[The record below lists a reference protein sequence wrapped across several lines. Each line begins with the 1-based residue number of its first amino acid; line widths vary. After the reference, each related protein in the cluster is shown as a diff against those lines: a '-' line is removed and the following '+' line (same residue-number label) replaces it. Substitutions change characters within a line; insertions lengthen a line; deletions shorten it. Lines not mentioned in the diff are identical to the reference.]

1 MAKLKVLSS
10 DSSGNCYLIEC
21 SDETLILELGIS
33 WKEIL
38 KGLNYDLTKVSCCLV
53 SHKHS
58 DHLNT
63 SAITN
68 ALKVGL
74 NVLSCAEIQSI
85 YKEVKVLNLGEKTR
99 IGKGFMVQPIK
110 LFHNVECYGFLIQH
124 EEFGKMVF
132 CTDTNSV
139 PYKFKGVQ
147 HWLLESNYDN
157 DILIDNACNDVYS
170 RSASENHLEINDTIE
185 VLKRNYSS
193 ELQNIVLIHLSNG
206 NSNAKEF
213 KERVQQELGF
223 NEVYIADKGVEI
235 ELNKSEF

>member
-1 MAKLKVLSS
+1 MATLKVLSS
-10 DSSGNCYLIEC
+10 GSHGNCYLLQC
-21 SDETLILELGIS
+21 ANETLILELGIK
-33 WKEIL
+33 WGDIL
-38 KGLNYDLTKVSCCLV
+38 KGLDYNLGCVCGCLC
-53 SHKHS
+53 SHLHS
-58 DHLNT
+58 DH
-63 SAITN
+63 SRSIQN
-68 ALKVGL
+68 ALSFGL
-74 NVLSCAEIQSI
+74 SVYSCEEVASI
-85 YKEVKVLNLGEKTR
+85 YLGVETLNLKAKTR
-99 IGKGFMVQPIK
+99 IGKGFIVQPIK

-132 CTDTNSV
+132 ATDTNSV
-139 PYKFKGVQ
+139 PYKFKDVQ

-193 ELQNIVLIHLSNG
+193 ELQNVVLIHLSSG
-206 NSNAKEF
+206 NSNEKNF

-223 NEVYIADKGVEI
+223 DRVWVANNGMEI

>member
-1 MAKLKVLSS
+1 MATLKVLSS
-10 DSSGNCYLIEC
+10 GSHGNCYLLQC
-21 SDETLILELGIS
+21 KDEILILELGIK
-33 WKEIL
+33 WGDIL
-38 KGLNYDLTKVSCCLV
+38 KGLDYNLGGVCGCLV
-53 SHKHS
+53 SHSHFDHS
-58 DHLNT
+58 KSIQN
-63 SAITN
+63 AISF
-68 ALKVGL
+68 GL
-74 NVLSCAEIQSI
+74 SVYSNKEVATI
-85 YKEVKVLNLGEKTR
+85 YKGVKVLNLKEKTR
-99 IGKGFMVQPIK
+99 IGKEFVVQPIK

-132 CTDTNSV
+132 ATDTNSV

-193 ELQNIVLIHLSNG
+193 ELQNVVLIHLSSG
-206 NSNAKEF
+206 NSNEKEF
-213 KERVQQELGF
+213 KERVQQELSF
-223 NEVYIADKGVEI
+223 DRVWVADKDLKI

>member
-1 MAKLKVLSS
+1 MATLKVLSS
-10 DSSGNCYLIEC
+10 GSHGNCYLLQC
-21 SDETLILELGIS
+21 ANETLILELGIK
-33 WKEIL
+33 WGDIL
-38 KGLNYDLTKVSCCLV
+38 KGLNYNLGCVCGCLC
-53 SHKHS
+53 SHLHS
-58 DHLNT
+58 DHSRSIQNAISFGLSVYSCEEVANT
-63 SAITN
+63 Y
-68 ALKVGL
+68 VG
-74 NVLSCAEIQSI
+74 VET
-85 YKEVKVLNLGEKTR
+85 LNLKAKTR
-99 IGKGFMVQPIK
+99 IGKGFIVQPIK

-132 CTDTNSV
+132 ATDTNSV

-193 ELQNIVLIHLSNG
+193 ELQNVVLIHLSSG
-206 NSNAKEF
+206 NSNEKDF

-223 NEVYIADKGVEI
+223 DRVWVANNGMEI

>member
-1 MAKLKVLSS
+1 MATLKVLSS
-10 DSSGNCYLIEC
+10 GSHGNCYLLQC
-21 SDETLILELGIS
+21 ANETLILELGIK
-33 WKEIL
+33 WGDIL
-38 KGLNYDLTKVSCCLV
+38 KGLNYNLGCVCGCLC
-53 SHKHS
+53 SHLHS
-58 DHLNT
+58 DH
-63 SAITN
+63 SRSIQN
-68 ALKVGL
+68 ALSFGL
-74 NVLSCAEIQSI
+74 SVYSCAEVASI
-85 YKEVKVLNLGEKTR
+85 YLGVETLNLKEKTR
-99 IGKGFMVQPIK
+99 IGKGFIVQPIK

-132 CTDTNSV
+132 ATDTNSV

-193 ELQNIVLIHLSNG
+193 ELQNVVLIHLSSG
-206 NSNAKEF
+206 NSNEKDF

-223 NEVYIADKGVEI
+223 DRVWIANSGVEI

>member
-1 MAKLKVLSS
+1 MATLKVLSS
-10 DSSGNCYLIEC
+10 GSHGNCYLLRC
-21 SDETLILELGIS
+21 KDETLILELGIK
-33 WKEIL
+33 WGDIL
-38 KGLNYDLTKVSCCLV
+38 KGLNYNLGCVCGCLC
-53 SHKHS
+53 SHLHS
-58 DHLNT
+58 DH
-63 SAITN
+63 SRSIQN
-68 ALKVGL
+68 ALSFGL
-74 NVLSCAEIQSI
+74 SVYSCAEVASI
-85 YKEVKVLNLGEKTR
+85 YLGVETLNLKEKTR
-99 IGKGFMVQPIK
+99 IGKGFIVQPIK

-132 CTDTNSV
+132 ATDTNSV

-193 ELQNIVLIHLSNG
+193 ELQNVVLIHLSSG
-206 NSNAKEF
+206 NSNEKDF

-223 NEVYIADKGVEI
+223 DRVWIANSGVEI

>member
-1 MAKLKVLSS
+1 MAILKVLSS
-10 DSSGNCYLIEC
+10 GSHGNCYLLQC
-21 SDETLILELGIS
+21 ANETLILELGIK
-33 WKEIL
+33 WGDIL
-38 KGLNYDLTKVSCCLV
+38 KGLNYNLGCVCGCLC
-53 SHKHS
+53 SHLHS
-58 DHLNT
+58 DHSRSIQNAISFGLSVYSCEEVANT
-63 SAITN
+63 Y
-68 ALKVGL
+68 VG
-74 NVLSCAEIQSI
+74 VET
-85 YKEVKVLNLGEKTR
+85 LNLKEKTR
-99 IGKGFMVQPIK
+99 IGKGFIVQPIK

-132 CTDTNSV
+132 ATDTNSV

-193 ELQNIVLIHLSNG
+193 ELQNVVLIHLSSG
-206 NSNAKEF
+206 NSNEKDF

-223 NEVYIADKGVEI
+223 DRVWIADKGLKI

>member
-1 MAKLKVLSS
+1 MATLKVLSS
-10 DSSGNCYLIEC
+10 GSHGNCYLLQC
-21 SDETLILELGIS
+21 ANETLILELGIK
-33 WKEIL
+33 WGDIL
-38 KGLNYDLTKVSCCLV
+38 KGLNYNLGCVCGCLC
-53 SHKHS
+53 SHLHS
-58 DHLNT
+58 DH
-63 SAITN
+63 SRSIQN
-68 ALKVGL
+68 ALSFGLSVYSCEEVANTYVG
-74 NVLSCAEIQSI
+74 VET
-85 YKEVKVLNLGEKTR
+85 LNLKEKTR
-99 IGKGFMVQPIK
+99 IGKGFIVQPIK

-132 CTDTNSV
+132 ATDTNSV

-193 ELQNIVLIHLSNG
+193 ELQNVVLIHLSSG
-206 NSNAKEF
+206 NSNEKDF

-223 NEVYIADKGVEI
+223 DRVWVANNGMEI

>member
-1 MAKLKVLSS
+1 MAILKVLSS
-10 DSSGNCYLIEC
+10 GSHGNCYLLQC
-21 SDETLILELGIS
+21 ANETLILELGIK
-33 WKEIL
+33 WGDIL
-38 KGLNYDLTKVSCCLV
+38 KGLNYNLGCVCGCLC
-53 SHKHS
+53 SHLHS
-58 DHLNT
+58 DHSRSIQNAISFGLSVYSCEEVANT
-63 SAITN
+63 Y
-68 ALKVGL
+68 VG
-74 NVLSCAEIQSI
+74 VET
-85 YKEVKVLNLGEKTR
+85 LNLKEKTR
-99 IGKGFMVQPIK
+99 IGKGFIVQPIK

-124 EEFGKMVF
+124 EEFGKIVF
-132 CTDTNSV
+132 ATDTNSV

-193 ELQNIVLIHLSNG
+193 ELQNVVLIHLSSG
-206 NSNAKEF
+206 NSNEKDF

-223 NEVYIADKGVEI
+223 DRVWVANNGMEI

>member
-1 MAKLKVLSS
+1 MATLKVLSS
-10 DSSGNCYLIEC
+10 GSHGNCYLLQC
-21 SDETLILELGIS
+21 ANETLTLELGIK
-33 WKEIL
+33 WGDIL
-38 KGLNYDLTKVSCCLV
+38 KGLNYNLGCVCGCLC
-53 SHKHS
+53 SHLHS
-58 DHLNT
+58 DHSRSIQNAISFGLSVYSCEEVANT
-63 SAITN
+63 Y
-68 ALKVGL
+68 VG
-74 NVLSCAEIQSI
+74 VET
-85 YKEVKVLNLGEKTR
+85 LNLKEKTR
-99 IGKGFMVQPIK
+99 IGKGFIVQPIK

-124 EEFGKMVF
+124 EEFGKIVF
-132 CTDTNSV
+132 ATDTNSV

-193 ELQNIVLIHLSNG
+193 ELQNVVLIHLSSG
-206 NSNAKEF
+206 NSNEKDF

-223 NEVYIADKGVEI
+223 NRVWVANNGMEI